1 MGTRAGPHQ
10 NTTSHMTPQLA
21 VDLLKQLVER
31 IFMVASPLLLT
42 AMITGLVVS
51 LIQTITSLQE
61 QTLSFVPKALTVL
74 GVLLLIM
81 PWAMQ
86 TIMDYAVGVIT
97 MMGQVSR

>member
-1 MGTRAGPHQ
+1 
-10 NTTSHMTPQLA
+10 MTPQLA

-31 IFMVASPLLLT
+31 IFLVASPLLLT
-42 AMITGLVVS
+42 AMVTGLVIS
-51 LIQTITSLQE
+51 LVQTITSLQE

>member
-1 MGTRAGPHQ
+1 
-10 NTTSHMTPQLA
+10 
-21 VDLLKQLVER
+21 
-31 IFMVASPLLLT
+31 MVASPLLLT
-42 AMITGLVVS
+42 AMVTGLIVS
-51 LIQTITSLQE
+51 LVQTITSLQE

>member
-1 MGTRAGPHQ
+1 
-10 NTTSHMTPQLA
+10 MTPQLA
-21 VDLLKQLVER
+21 VDLLRQLVER
-31 IFMVASPLLLT
+31 IFLVSAPLLIT
-42 AMITGLVVS
+42 AMITGLIVS

-86 TIMDYAVGVIT
+86 TVMDYTVGVIT

>member
-1 MGTRAGPHQ
+1 
-10 NTTSHMTPQLA
+10 MTPQLA

>member
-1 MGTRAGPHQ
+1 
-10 NTTSHMTPQLA
+10 MTPQLA

-31 IFMVASPLLLT
+31 IFIVASPLLLT
-42 AMITGLVVS
+42 AMVTGLIVS
-51 LIQTITSLQE
+51 LVQTITSLQE

>member
-1 MGTRAGPHQ
+1 
-10 NTTSHMTPQLA
+10 MTPQLA

-31 IFMVASPLLLT
+31 IFIVASPLLIT
-42 AMITGLVVS
+42 AMITGLIVS
-51 LIQTITSLQE
+51 LVQTVTSLQE

-97 MMGQVSR
+97 MMGQVTH

>member
-1 MGTRAGPHQ
+1 
-10 NTTSHMTPQLA
+10 MTPQLA

-42 AMITGLVVS
+42 AMVTGLIVS
-51 LIQTITSLQE
+51 LVQTITSLQE

>member
-1 MGTRAGPHQ
+1 
-10 NTTSHMTPQLA
+10 MTPQLA

-31 IFMVASPLLLT
+31 IFLVASPLLIT
-42 AMITGLVVS
+42 AMVTGLVVS

>member
-1 MGTRAGPHQ
+1 
-10 NTTSHMTPQLA
+10 MTPQLA

-31 IFMVASPLLLT
+31 IFMVASPLLFT
-42 AMITGLVVS
+42 AMVTGLIVS
-51 LIQTITSLQE
+51 LVQTITSLQE

>member
-1 MGTRAGPHQ
+1 
-10 NTTSHMTPQLA
+10 MTPQLA
-21 VDLLKQLVER
+21 VDILKQFVER

-42 AMITGLVVS
+42 AMVTGLIVS
-51 LIQTITSLQE
+51 LVQTITSLQE

-74 GVLLLIM
+74 GVLLLIT

-86 TIMDYAVGVIT
+86 TIMDYTIGIIT

>member
-1 MGTRAGPHQ
+1 
-10 NTTSHMTPQLA
+10 MTPQLA

-31 IFMVASPLLLT
+31 IFLVASPLLVT

-61 QTLSFVPKALTVL
+61 QALSFVPKALTVL

>member
-1 MGTRAGPHQ
+1 
-10 NTTSHMTPQLA
+10 MTPQLA

-31 IFMVASPLLLT
+31 IFLVASPLLVT

-97 MMGQVSR
+97 MMGQVPR

>member
-1 MGTRAGPHQ
+1 
-10 NTTSHMTPQLA
+10 MTPQLA

-31 IFMVASPLLLT
+31 IFLVASPLLLT
-42 AMITGLVVS
+42 AMVTGLVVS

>member
-1 MGTRAGPHQ
+1 
-10 NTTSHMTPQLA
+10 MTPQLA

-31 IFMVASPLLLT
+31 IFLVASPLLVT

>member
-1 MGTRAGPHQ
+1 
-10 NTTSHMTPQLA
+10 MTPQLA

-42 AMITGLVVS
+42 AMVTGLIVS
-51 LIQTITSLQE
+51 LVQTITSLQE

-74 GVLLLIM
+74 RVLLLIM

>member
-1 MGTRAGPHQ
+1 
-10 NTTSHMTPQLA
+10 MTPQLA

-42 AMITGLVVS
+42 AMVTGLVVS

-86 TIMDYAVGVIT
+86 TIMDYTVGVIT

>member
-1 MGTRAGPHQ
+1 
-10 NTTSHMTPQLA
+10 MTPQLA

-31 IFMVASPLLLT
+31 IFLVASPLLLT
-42 AMITGLVVS
+42 AMVTGLVVS

-61 QTLSFVPKALTVL
+61 QTLSFVPKALIVL

-86 TIMDYAVGVIT
+86 MIMDYTVGVIT
-97 MMGQVSR
+97 MMGQISR

>member
-1 MGTRAGPHQ
+1 
-10 NTTSHMTPQLA
+10 MTPQLA

-31 IFMVASPLLLT
+31 IFMVSAPLLIT
-42 AMITGLVVS
+42 AMVTGLIVS

-61 QTLSFVPKALTVL
+61 QTLSFVPKALIVL

-86 TIMDYAVGVIT
+86 MIMDYTVGVIT
-97 MMGQVSR
+97 MMGQISR

>member
-1 MGTRAGPHQ
+1 
-10 NTTSHMTPQLA
+10 MTPQLA

-31 IFMVASPLLLT
+31 IFIVASPLLLT
-42 AMITGLVVS
+42 AMITGLIIS
-51 LIQTITSLQE
+51 LIQTVTSLQE

-97 MMGQVSR
+97 MMGQVTH